1 MAHLL
6 VVEDEDAY
14 REFLAMALEMEGYQ
28 VSSVE
33 SGEEALERLQS
44 HPPDLVIL
52 DLSMPAISGWDVLR
66 FVRGTAPLTHL
77 PVLVLTANAGEETRR
92 RSHQERAT
100 ALLIKP
106 VSLDE
111 ILEAIDQ
118 ALPPA

>member
-6 VVEDEDAY
+6 VIEDEDAY
-14 REFLAMALEMEGYQ
+14 RDFLAMALEMEGYR

-33 SGEEALERLQS
+33 SGEDALEHLRN

-52 DLSMPAISGWDVLR
+52 DLSMPVISGWDVLR
-66 FVRGTAPLTHL
+66 FIRGTPPLTRI

-92 RSHQERAT
+92 RSSQERAT

-111 ILEAIDQ
+111 ILEAIEQ
-118 ALPPA
+118 ALA